1 MDTETTPASSATEL
15 LRRSLARGRLGHAYL
30 FSGDDLDSLEDS
42 AALLAQT
49 LLCQSPLETGPE
61 GQSLV
66 PCGQCSQCRR
76 VAHRTHPDVTWVHPE
91 SKMRQILANQ
101 TREVTR
107 ILGLRPAEAP
117 RKIAVICGADRF
129 NPGAANAFL
138 KTLEEPPAGSIILLL
153 STDPGRVLETILSRC
168 LRLSFGTAGL
178 RLSPE
183 VRNWLSGFAS
193 AAKDSGSG
201 SGLLARYRLLD
212 QLLQSLVAARD
223 RIETTLSED
232 SPLNRYPDAS
242 AEQKEHWER
251 ELNAA
256 IESEYRRHRS
266 EYLGGL
272 HIWLRDLWLTRLG
285 SPGELFLP
293 DLQEITAAIANRLT
307 PMDSQ
312 RNIEAWESTMRLLH
326 TNVQEALALEV
337 GLLKLRL

>member
-1 MDTETTPASSATEL
+1 VDTESTSASSAAEL
-15 LRRSLARGRLGHAYL
+15 LRRSLARGRLAHAYL
-30 FSGDDLDSLEDS
+30 FQGDDLDSLEEA

-49 LLCQSPLETGPE
+49 LLCQSPLETGAQ

-101 TREVTR
+101 TREITR

-138 KTLEEPPAGSIILLL
+138 KTLEEPPSGSIILLL

-168 LRLSFGTAGL
+168 LRLSFGTSGL
-178 RLSPE
+178 RISPD
-183 VRNWLSGFAS
+183 VRQWLQDFAD
-193 AAKDSGSG
+193 AAQSSGSG
-201 SGLLARYRLLD
+201 TGLLARYRLLD
-212 QLLQSLVAARD
+212 QLLQTLTTARA
-223 RIETTLSED
+223 RIESDLSSD
-232 SPLNRYPDAS
+232 SPLTRYPDAS
-242 AEQKEHWER
+242 AEQKEQWER

-266 EYLGGL
+266 DYLGGL
-272 HIWLRDLWLTRLG
+272 HVWLRDLWMTRMG
-285 SPGELFLP
+285 SPGDLFLP
-293 DLQEITAAIANRLT
+293 DLQSTTTSIANRLT
-307 PMDSQ
+307 PVDSQ
-312 RNIEAWESTMRLLH
+312 KNIEAWESTMRLLH